1 MMQRNVMARAC
12 VAAGVLILAACGGG
26 GGADTPAATGGDA
39 PLSLSPSNAAQASV
53 EAMGF
58 GGVALGLGQQAVD
71 WIAAA
76 DAAGGD
82 VVTTTCVSG
91 GTQTVTLNDLDGN
104 HRVSAGDR
112 LLVQMNN
119 CFLPPL
125 DDAFD
130 GTLTIDV
137 AVPIAPLQQAGT
149 ITFGSVFDVRVA
161 GGSVRLGGGLRYE
174 YAADRLAKSVR
185 VASNTSSFTITA
197 YSGTRTIAAILTRLD
212 ATRTVRRDTAR
223 STTTMQYH
231 LASDALG
238 GAVEVA
244 TSVPWSAWFDSY
256 PDAGELSL
264 IGAGATSASL
274 RASSQG
280 GALFEVRAGGALAGT
295 VTAYE
300 ASSGYLWSGTGW
312 VTQSNVLPGSSYNIW
327 EASSIGFKQFSQPLV
342 AVLQPSPGPLTWGY
356 SRPLAAGTLTSA
368 TFVQTRLPPGQNGA
382 PVNIPA
388 TLNIEGAL
396 LSVTPMTQ
404 LEPGAAY
411 ELVFD
416 NSYLVPVS
424 DTTGATAPRPSL
436 SATVA
441 LTIAASARIDG
452 PAVLLGSSATVTLD
466 ASASTAPGSSIMST
480 RWRQLSG
487 PALSISGADTA
498 RAVVTL
504 VGSGGDN
511 GEAVVE
517 LEVRN
522 AAGDYDR
529 EQLRFQVYADLSQVL
544 VIAHRAGSAALTVD
558 ARTVVPGQ
566 SGPYVRYYPASN
578 NTVDV
583 YSGGPRLL
591 AGLPAGTVWQA
602 GVDLTYAVPPGVGGA
617 NILWMPLGSFCFGAT
632 GHLAVLDY
640 AAQSDGNVTRF
651 AVDFEQTCDGE
662 STFGSIRYNSAVAL
676 RF

>member
-185 VASNTSSFTITA
+185 VASNTSSFTITV
-197 YSGTRTIAAILTRLD
+197 YSGTRTIAEILTRLD

-244 TSVPWSAWFDSY
+244 TAVPWSAWFDSY

-441 LTIAASARIDG
+441 LTIAASAREGQFLATGDPDTIVLRLTDGMLVHEGVNFPTPRVLTFTAHDLPIDLPKIEEFRRRG
-452 PAVLLGSSATVTLD
+452 GADRELTIPELAIVGQDEDAPLATRLESRANFHFRLVEVVAMFVLPLLAIALAIPPKRSTSALGVFLAIIMLVTQHKINEYAEDFGALGRIDPFLALWIPFALFCVLTVWMFYTI
-466 ASASTAPGSSIMST
+466 AFVPGG
-480 RWRQLSG
+480 Q
-487 PALSISGADTA
+487 PISGLERGFAKISSLIA
-498 RAVVTL
+498 LLWRRRRP
-504 VGSGGDN
+504 
-511 GEAVVE
+511 E
-517 LEVRN
+517 L
-522 AAGDYDR
+522 A
-529 EQLRFQVYADLSQVL
+529 
-544 VIAHRAGSAALTVD
+544 
-558 ARTVVPGQ
+558 
-566 SGPYVRYYPASN
+566 
-578 NTVDV
+578 
-583 YSGGPRLL
+583 
-591 AGLPAGTVWQA
+591 
-602 GVDLTYAVPPGVGGA
+602 
-617 NILWMPLGSFCFGAT
+617 
-632 GHLAVLDY
+632 
-640 AAQSDGNVTRF
+640 
-651 AVDFEQTCDGE
+651 
-662 STFGSIRYNSAVAL
+662 
-676 RF
+676 